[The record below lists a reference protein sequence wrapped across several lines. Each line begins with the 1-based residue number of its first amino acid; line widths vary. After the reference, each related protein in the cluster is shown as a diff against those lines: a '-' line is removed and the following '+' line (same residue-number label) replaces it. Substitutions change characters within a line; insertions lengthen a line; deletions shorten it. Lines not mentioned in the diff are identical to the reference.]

1 VSLLTFHDN
10 SNKECNYKSNSNNNK
25 TNKGR
30 RISSAINLSLL
41 LVLSIFLSAIV
52 SSSTINN
59 TASAQSVMSHP
70 PPLVTGAVNSGKPP
84 SNNILKIAPGYKIE
98 PILWNLTIPST
109 ITFDDN
115 GSMYVAE
122 SGYSYG
128 EFKPIPRILKLD
140 DKGHLSVLVDRGLNG
155 AITDLE
161 FNKHNGLLYAS
172 HRGVISAI
180 DGGGHIKDLIV
191 GLPSMGDHQNN
202 QIAFGPDGRLY
213 FGQGT
218 VTNTGVAGEDSY
230 AYGWLKTSPE
240 LHDIPGKDIRLSGQN
255 FESANPLTPQNFS
268 DYATTGAFVPFGTS
282 THKGEVIKGQ
292 TKCSGCIIS
301 SKLDGTDLKVVA
313 WGLRNPYGMAFGND
327 GKTLLFDNNGA
338 DERGSRRVGND
349 SDKVYT
355 IDISKPNDIANW
367 YGWPDY
373 FGNGQPVTDPRFRSE
388 SQPSNVPLQFLM
400 QDHPPVQKPL
410 SLLGEGVAVTQAEFS
425 NSSIFGFKGMAFIG
439 EFGTAGPLIH
449 TFAQITTPMPGFT
462 PTIRG
467 QKVVMLDPKTGNYTD
482 FVSLNRIDSRFHPT
496 GVKFDLKGDAMYIA
510 DFGKVEVRTDA
521 IGSASGTDRLAF
533 GTGLYP
539 FATIHAMLWP
549 YANTGVIWKVTKIS
563 GGENVAAS
571 TTLPSSSSTSTE
583 INNTMSPSS
592 TSLTS
597 HTPGI
602 KGNETKA
609 IPPSTPSAKMAQAA
623 PSPTGIPGVP

>member
-1 VSLLTFHDN
+1 
-10 SNKECNYKSNSNNNK
+10 
-25 TNKGR
+25 
-30 RISSAINLSLL
+30 
-41 LVLSIFLSAIV
+41 
-52 SSSTINN
+52 
-59 TASAQSVMSHP
+59 
-70 PPLVTGAVNSGKPP
+70 
-84 SNNILKIAPGYKIE
+84 
-98 PILWNLTIPST
+98 
-109 ITFDDN
+109 
-115 GSMYVAE
+115 
-122 SGYSYG
+122 
-128 EFKPIPRILKLD
+128 
-140 DKGHLSVLVDRGLNG
+140 
-155 AITDLE
+155 
-161 FNKHNGLLYAS
+161 
-172 HRGVISAI
+172 VISAI

-191 GLPSMGDHQNN
+191 GLPSMGDHQND

-268 DYATTGAFVPFGTS
+268 DYATTGAFVPFGTA

-313 WGLRNPYGMAFGND
+313 WGLRNPYGVAFGHD

-355 IDISKPNDIANW
+355 IDISKPNDIAKW

-388 SQPSNVPLQFLM
+388 SQPNNVPLQFLM

-410 SLLGEGVAVTQAEFS
+410 SLLGEGVAVTQAAFS

-449 TFAQITTPMPGFT
+449 TFAQITTPLPGFT

-571 TTLPSSSSTSTE
+571 TTLPSSSSSTPTE

-597 HTPGI
+597 HTPSV

-609 IPPSTPSAKMAQAA
+609 IPHSTPSAKMAQAA